1 MSNMEFDFNSYKT
14 GKNGLS
20 IGPSSESLLNID
32 LPGESKDELTG
43 ENKVQVQEIIAP
55 SNQNNYFTA
64 MNLKYKRPD
73 FVFYLKPEQI
83 QKSAK
88 DRIFK
93 EMIQGK
99 IDYSIFG
106 MYFNYSKFLENL
118 LIAAQDELI
127 NNSTIRDALGLY
139 NMTYPGNQQAM
150 ILFNKHDA
158 YARIFSVF
166 VDKLTYVKNTGN
178 VGYLADIQYV
188 LAPYKNAL

>member
-1 MSNMEFDFNSYKT
+1 MGSMDFDLNSYKT
-14 GKNGLS
+14 GKNGLN
-20 IGPSSESLLNID
+20 IGPSTESILNMD
-32 LPGESKDELTG
+32 LPGENKDNLTG
-43 ENKVQVQEIIAP
+43 EVQVQVQEIIAP

-64 MNLKYKRPD
+64 MNLKFKRSD

-88 DRIFK
+88 ERIFK

-106 MYFNYSKFLENL
+106 MYFNDSKFLENL

-127 NNSTIRDALGLY
+127 NNSTIRDALGFY
-139 NMTYPGNQQAM
+139 NMNYPGNQQVM
-150 ILFNKHDA
+150 NLLNRHDA
-158 YARIFSVF
+158 WARIYSVF
-166 VDKLTYVKNTGN
+166 VDKLTSVKNTGN

>member
-1 MSNMEFDFNSYKT
+1 MSNMEFDFNSVDT

-20 IGPSSESLLNID
+20 IGPSGSLLNIT

-43 ENKVQVQEIIAP
+43 ENKVKVQEMILP
-55 SNQNNYFTA
+55 NNQNNYFTA
-64 MNLKYKRPD
+64 MNMKYKRSD

-106 MYFNYSKFLENL
+106 MYFNDSKFLENL

-139 NMTYPGNQQAM
+139 NMNYPGNQAAM
-150 ILFNKHDA
+150 NLYNRHDA
-158 YARIFSVF
+158 YARIFSVIT
-166 VDKLTYVKNTGN
+166 DKLVNVKNTGN

>member
-1 MSNMEFDFNSYKT
+1 MGNMEFNFDSIGND
-14 GKNGLS
+14 LS
-20 IGPSSESLLNID
+20 IGNSPNKENRLNLD

-43 ENKVQVQEIIAP
+43 ENKVQVAEIINP

-64 MNLKYKRPD
+64 MNLKYKTSD

-83 QKSAK
+83 QKAAK

-106 MYFNYSKFLENL
+106 LYFNDSKFLENL

-139 NMTYPGNQQAM
+139 NSTYPGNQIVVNLGIRYNSLSQVFQV
-150 ILFNKHDA
+150 LF
-158 YARIFSVF
+158 
-166 VDKLTYVKNTGN
+166 DKLTYVKSTGN

-188 LAPYKNAL
+188 LAPYKNTLI